1 MINDKQKRNMLSRR
15 EGSLLL
21 IRQNTE
27 DATDD
32 EWTEFL
38 GFLSENRSKLHS
50 IRILVLTDGGTATA
64 AQRKRL
70 AETLGE
76 THMQVAVVSDSIKV
90 RFAGSTISLF
100 QRNYRQFSVKEMH
113 GAYEHLQLNQS
124 ERRMAESVLTELS
137 ARLAR

>member
-1 MINDKQKRNMLSRR
+1 MISDKQKRNMLSRR

-27 DATDD
+27 DASDD
-32 EWTEFL
+32 EWSEFL
-38 GFLSENRSKLHS
+38 GFLTENRAKLHG
-50 IRILVLTDGGTATA
+50 IRILILTDGGTATA
-64 AQRKRL
+64 SQRKRL

-100 QRNYRQFSVKEMH
+100 QRDYRQFAVKEMSKAH
-113 GAYEHLQLNQS
+113 DHLQLNQS
-124 ERRMAESVLTELS
+124 ERRQAETIFADLS
-137 ARLAR
+137 TRLAR

>member
-1 MINDKQKRNMLSRR
+1 MNNDKQKRNMLSRR

-21 IRQNTE
+21 IRQNAQ

-32 EWTEFL
+32 EWSEFL

-50 IRILVLTDGGTATA
+50 LRILILTDGGTPTA

-76 THMQVAVVSDSIKV
+76 THMQVAAVSDSIKV

-100 QRNYRQFSVKEMH
+100 QRSYRQFSVKEIH
-113 GAYEHLQLNQS
+113 GAYDHLQMNPS
-124 ERRMAESVLTELS
+124 ERRLAETVLTELG